1 MKISFKVS
9 SERSGIKSSVTDG
22 IPVIS
27 SAPMTGRQLLKNEN
41 SDFKVLCDRYL
52 ISPTHFVP
60 VEIQTPEDSGLKIY
74 PDKNRRQIYFLFEYS
89 KIHSL
94 LVLSFPYG
102 AD

>member
-27 SAPMTGRQLLKNEN
+27 SALMTGRQLLKNEN
-41 SDFKVLCDRYL
+41 SDFKVLCDKV
-52 ISPTHFVP
+52 SDFPNNFVP